1 MIGAWFYLVYATFLI
16 KIHSLEKLKPILTKR
31 KLKCEDAWSFDD
43 AEQALVHIKKANR
56 FFLSRTACLEQ
67 SLALFLYATAKRK
80 SVDWLI
86 GVRLAPFV
94 AHAWIEAE
102 GMPVQESET
111 IEMYKKIMM
120 V

>member
-1 MIGAWFYLVYATFLI
+1 MIEAWFYLVYATFLI
-16 KIHSLEKLKPILTKR
+16 KTHSLEKLKPILTKR
-31 KLKCEDAWSFDD
+31 KLKCKEACSFDD
-43 AEQALVHIKKANR
+43 AEQAFVNIKKVNR

-67 SLALFLYATAKRK
+67 SLALFLYATGKRK

-94 AHAWIEAE
+94 AHAWVETK
-102 GMPVQESET
+102 GMPVKESET
-111 IEMYKKIMM
+111 IEKYKKIMI